1 MKIAVS
7 ATSGNLDA
15 QIDPRFGRCPYFV
28 IVDPETMKFET
39 VQNASQSAPSGAG
52 IQAAQIVANKGAEVV
67 LTGNVGPN
75 AFQAL
80 SSFGIKIITGALGTV
95 REAVEKFKSG
105 QLTGTSAPTTPM
117 GFGAGGGSGMG
128 MGRGMGRGG
137 GGGGGRGGG
146 RGMGFRRW
154 QTPQYGPQTPI
165 NIPVT
170 SAMQP
175 QMTKEQEILMLEDQ
189 MKTMQQQLTQIKKRL
204 KELKK

>member
-15 QIDPRFGRCPYFV
+15 QIDPRFGRCLYFV

-52 IQAAQIVANKGAEVV
+52 IQAAQIVANTGAEVV

-80 SSFGIKIITGALGTV
+80 SSLGIKIITGVLGTV

-128 MGRGMGRGG
+128 MGRGMR
-137 GGGGGRGGG
+137 RGGG

-154 QTPQYGPQTPI
+154 QAPQYGSQAPI

-170 SAMQP
+170 PAMQP
-175 QMTKEQEILMLEDQ
+175 QMTKEQEIQMLENQ